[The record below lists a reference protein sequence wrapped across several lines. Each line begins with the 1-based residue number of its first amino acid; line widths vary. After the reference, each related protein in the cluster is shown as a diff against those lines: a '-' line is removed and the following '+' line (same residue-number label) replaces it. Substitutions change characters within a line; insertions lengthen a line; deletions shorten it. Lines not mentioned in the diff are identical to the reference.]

1 MVKPCTSM
9 WGEMFMNRQKNKRN
23 REKARLADLLGV
35 LLFLIENS
43 EDDNEREFFNE
54 LAKETENKIK
64 EIRL

>member
-1 MVKPCTSM
+1 
-9 WGEMFMNRQKNKRN
+9 MNRQKNKRN

-64 EIRL
+64 EIRLWFFSMMHRGIW

>member
-1 MVKPCTSM
+1 
-9 WGEMFMNRQKNKRN
+9 MNRQKNKRN

-64 EIRL
+64 EIRLWFFSMMHMGIW

>member
-1 MVKPCTSM
+1 
-9 WGEMFMNRQKNKRN
+9 MNRQKNKRN

-43 EDDNEREFFNE
+43 EDNNEREFFNE

-64 EIRL
+64 EIRLWFFSMMHMGIW